1 MDINLSKAQYSEM
14 YKEASKGTKW
24 WVTIPKAFL
33 FGGLIC
39 VIGQSLMDMY
49 LYLGL
54 SKDNASMSVSITLI
68 FLSALLTGLGWYDRI
83 AKHAGAG
90 TLVPITGFANSVAAP
105 ALEFKTEGYI
115 LGLGAKIFII
125 SGPVILYGTLASVL
139 YGLIFIKEIYL
150 QRQNGETTRIA
161 KACSMAS

>member
-1 MDINLSKAQYSEM
+1 MNNLSFMWHNTGSQ
-14 YKEASKGTKW
+14 TKW

-139 YGLIFIKEIYL
+139 YGLIYYL
-150 QRQNGETTRIA
+150 FLR
-161 KACSMAS
+161 